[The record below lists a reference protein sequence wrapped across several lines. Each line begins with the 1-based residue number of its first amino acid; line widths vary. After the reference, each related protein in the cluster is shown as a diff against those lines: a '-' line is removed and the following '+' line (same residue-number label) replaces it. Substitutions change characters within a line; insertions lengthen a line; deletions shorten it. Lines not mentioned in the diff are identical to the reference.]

1 MFVLEAYTY
10 LGIFATDIGIGLDVT
25 SSSYYK
31 FLILKNLP

>member
-1 MFVLEAYTY
+1 MFVLKAYTY

-31 FLILKNLP
+31 FLTLKNLS